1 MRIPRGKR
9 PLWVALGVSAVV
21 AVALL
26 VFRVRPGSEPPPQA
40 IGISDLAAQVKA
52 GQIASIEVSDTRSLI
67 EARTGQRFSVTTGAD
82 DTSLPKLLTSF
93 GVTPEELGQVD
104 YTVSETPPS
113 WIGDL
118 LGLLPLLIFGGILLF
133 MLRRSGAS
141 NNPALSFGKARTRSG
156 NAVPTQ
162 ITFRDVAGVEES
174 QHELQEVVEFLKVPE
189 KFVALGA
196 RIPRGVLLV
205 GPPGTGKTLLAR
217 AVAGEAGVPFFNI
230 SGSEFVEMFVGVGAS
245 RVRDLFDR
253 AKRQAP
259 CIVFIDEIDAVGRQR
274 GAGLGHANDEREQTL
289 NQVLVELDGFEERT
303 HVIVIAATNRPDVLD
318 PALLRPGR
326 FDRVVIVPRPDL
338 RGRQAILSVHGR
350 GKPFDETVTLDTLAR
365 QTPGFSGA
373 DLANVLNEA
382 AILAARRDKTRIG
395 QPELEEAVER
405 VVSGP
410 ERKSHVLSD
419 TEKTLTAYRE
429 AGHAVV
435 ARFLPNHDPVHKIS
449 VIPRGLHIG
458 HTRFLPQE
466 DRAYQT
472 RSQCTDTLTAVLGGH
487 AAEAIV
493 FGQVS
498 NGAENDLE
506 RATSIARMMVKQFG
520 MSERLGPV
528 AFGRKQQMAFLGRDL
543 GEQQNYSEEIGE
555 VIDEEIGRLIDGG
568 YARATSILSDH
579 RDVLDRVAAE
589 LIRIETLDA
598 ASLDRLLRTGADAAL
613 GQVGHSG
620 EIAVNT

>member
-1 MRIPRGKR
+1 
-9 PLWVALGVSAVV
+9 VAEPPPAWLGDVLGLVP
-21 AVALL
+21 LL
-26 VFRVRPGSEPPPQA
+26 VFG
-40 IGISDLAAQVKA
+40 
-52 GQIASIEVSDTRSLI
+52 
-67 EARTGQRFSVTTGAD
+67 
-82 DTSLPKLLTSF
+82 
-93 GVTPEELGQVD
+93 
-104 YTVSETPPS
+104 
-113 WIGDL
+113 
-118 LGLLPLLIFGGILLF
+118 GLLVL
-133 MLRRSGAS
+133 MLRRMGGPG
-141 NNPALSFGKARTRSG
+141 NNPALSFGKAQPRASTGEQTR
-156 NAVPTQ
+156 

-174 QHELQEVVEFLKVPE
+174 QNELQEVVEFLKVPA
-189 KFVALGA
+189 KFAALGA
-196 RIPRGVLLV
+196 RLPRGVLLV

-217 AVAGEAGVPFFNI
+217 AVAGEAGVPFLNI

-326 FDRVVIVPRPDL
+326 FDRVVIVPAPDL
-338 RGRQAILSVHGR
+338 RGRQAILGVHGR
-350 GKPFDETVTLDTLAR
+350 GKPFDDTVVLDTLAK

-382 AILAARRDKTRIG
+382 AILTARRNKTRIG
-395 QPELEEAVER
+395 QDELEEAVER

-435 ARFLPNHDPVHKIS
+435 ACFLPNHDPVHKIS
-449 VIPRGLHIG
+449 IIPRGLHIG
-458 HTRFLPQE
+458 RTRFLPPE
-466 DRAYQT
+466 DRSYQT

-487 AAEAIV
+487 AAEAVV

-498 NGAENDLE
+498 NAAENDLE
-506 RATSIARMMVKQFG
+506 RATSIARRMVKQFG

-528 AFGRKQQMAFLGRDL
+528 AFGRKQQMVFLGRDL

-555 VIDEEIGRLIDGG
+555 VIDQEIRRLIDDG
-568 YARATSILSDH
+568 YARAVSVLSDH
-579 RDVLDRVAAE
+579 RDLLDRIATE
-589 LIRIETLDA
+589 LIKIETLDA
-598 ASLDRLLRTGADAAL
+598 SAVDRLLRD
-613 GQVGHSG
+613 SR
-620 EIAVNT
+620 

>member
-1 MRIPRGKR
+1 MRIPKAGRGV
-9 PLWVALGVSAVV
+9 WVALISLVV
-21 AVALL
+21 LPVVLL
-26 VFRVRPGSEPPPQA
+26 TLRLRSDAQPPQPLA
-40 IGISDLAAQVKA
+40 ISDLASRIKS
-52 GQIASIEVSDTRSLI
+52 GEIASIVASDNGGLVQTVS
-67 EARTGQRFSVTTGAD
+67 GQRFTVTTGD
-82 DTSLPKLLTSF
+82 GGTSLPKLLASF
-93 GVTPEELGQVD
+93 GVTPQELAQVS
-104 YTVSETPPS
+104 YTVAEPPPA
-113 WIGDL
+113 WLGDV
-118 LGLLPLLIFGGILLF
+118 LGLVPLLVFGGILLF
-133 MLRRSGAS
+133 MLRRAGGPG
-141 NNPALSFGKARTRSG
+141 NNPVASFGKTQVRSRTSEQ
-156 NAVPTQ
+156 TT

-174 QHELQEVVEFLKVPE
+174 KSELQEVVEFLKLPE
-189 KFVALGA
+189 KFTALGA
-196 RIPRGVLLV
+196 RLPRGVLLV

-217 AVAGEAGVPFFNI
+217 AVAGEAGVPFLNI

-253 AKRQAP
+253 ARRQAP

-326 FDRVVIVPRPDL
+326 FDRVVIVPTPDL
-338 RGRQAILSVHGR
+338 RGRQAILNVHGR
-350 GKPFDETVTLDTLAR
+350 GKPFDETVVLDTLAK

-382 AILAARRDKTRIG
+382 AILTARRDKTRIG
-395 QPELEEAVER
+395 QGEMEEAVER

-410 ERKSHVLSD
+410 ERKSHLLSD
-419 TEKTLTAYRE
+419 TEKMLTAYRE

-435 ARFLPNHDPVHKIS
+435 ACFLPNHDPVHTIS
-449 VIPRGLHIG
+449 IIPRGLHIG
-458 HTRFLPQE
+458 RTRFLPPE
-466 DRAYQT
+466 DRSYQT

-487 AAEAIV
+487 AAEAVV

-498 NGAENDLE
+498 NGAQNDLE

-528 AFGRKQQMAFLGRDL
+528 AFGRKQQMVFLGRDL

-555 VIDEEIGRLIDGG
+555 VIDQEIRRLIDDG
-568 YARATSILSDH
+568 YARAVSVLSDH
-579 RDVLDRVAAE
+579 RDLLDRIAAE
-589 LIRIETLDA
+589 LIKIETLDA
-598 ASLDRLLRTGADAAL
+598 AAVDRLVRE
-613 GQVGHSG
+613 SR
-620 EIAVNT
+620 

>member
-1 MRIPRGKR
+1 MRIPKAR
-9 PLWVALGVSAVV
+9 PRVWVTLISAVV
-21 AVALL
+21 LAVVLQTLRLRSDAQPAQPL
-26 VFRVRPGSEPPPQA
+26 A
-40 IGISDLAAQVKA
+40 ISDLAARVKS
-52 GQIASIEVSDTRSLI
+52 GEIAAIVASDNGSLVQTVS
-67 EARTGQRFSVTTGAD
+67 GQRFTVTTGSGNS
-82 DTSLPKLLTSF
+82 SLPKVLASF
-93 GVTPEELGQVD
+93 GVTPQELAQVS
-104 YTVSETPPS
+104 YTVAEPPA
-113 WIGDL
+113 WQRDV
-118 LGLLPLLIFGGILLF
+118 LGLVPLLVFGGILLV
-133 MLRRSGAS
+133 MLRRMAGPG
-141 NNPALSFGKARTRSG
+141 NNPALSFGKAQPRSSTGDQTR
-156 NAVPTQ
+156 

-174 QHELQEVVEFLKVPE
+174 QHELQEVVEFLKLPE
-189 KFVALGA
+189 KFSALGA
-196 RIPRGVLLV
+196 RLPRGVLLV

-217 AVAGEAGVPFFNI
+217 AVAGEAGVPFLNI

-259 CIVFIDEIDAVGRQR
+259 CIVFIDEVDAVGRQR

-326 FDRVVIVPRPDL
+326 FDRVVIVPAPDL
-338 RGRQAILSVHGR
+338 RGRQAILDVHGR
-350 GKPFDETVTLDTLAR
+350 GKPFDDTVVLETLAK

-382 AILAARRDKTRIG
+382 AILTARRNKVRIG
-395 QPELEEAVER
+395 QGELEEAVER

-435 ARFLPNHDPVHKIS
+435 ACFLPNHDPVHKIS
-449 VIPRGLHIG
+449 IIPRGLHIG
-458 HTRFLPQE
+458 RTRFLPPE
-466 DRAYQT
+466 DRSYQT

-487 AAEAIV
+487 AAEAVV

-506 RATSIARMMVKQFG
+506 RATSIARKMVKQFG

-528 AFGRKQQMAFLGRDL
+528 AFGRKQQMVFLGRDL

-555 VIDEEIGRLIDGG
+555 VIDQEIRRLIDDG
-568 YARATSILSDH
+568 YARAVSVLSDH
-579 RDVLDRVAAE
+579 RDLLDRIAAE
-589 LIRIETLDA
+589 LIKIETLDA
-598 ASLDRLLRTGADAAL
+598 SAVDRLVRD
-613 GQVGHSG
+613 SR
-620 EIAVNT
+620 